1 MALEAVNANRCV
13 FVTGGTEIFGTFGS
27 HNFTVVCRLGMAVN
41 ATGQA
46 IFFRANAIENRVVTL
61 MQQKLH
67 VIAAHDIGWLD
78 ALQRIL
84 WCNYVGQDYISKA

>member
-67 VIAAHDIGWLD
+67 VIAAHDIGGFNAFL
-78 ALQRIL
+78 
-84 WCNYVGQDYISKA
+84 YVFRCHHPG